1 MPPKSLAL
9 IDDDADFARVIGEAM
24 EQRGVPVRTFA
35 DTHALLASEHAFDFG
50 FYVLDLMV
58 QGSDVYDLIR
68 QLRRRT
74 AAGIVVATRQS
85 GADAFCAALG
95 AGADMFLAKP
105 IGSDQVLQAVEA
117 VNRRAAGSVLASI
130 PWQFDRRA
138 GRLVTPSG
146 LAVEL
151 SASDL
156 VVMDCFIEAHG
167 ASVTRA
173 DLCRRLGRELTIR
186 NYNWLHATIYRLRRR
201 IERATNEVLPVQ
213 SQSRVGYVF
222 RAELADV

>member
-1 MPPKSLAL
+1 
-9 IDDDADFARVIGEAM
+9 
-24 EQRGVPVRTFA
+24 
-35 DTHALLASEHAFDFG
+35 
-50 FYVLDLMV
+50 
-58 QGSDVYDLIR
+58 
-68 QLRRRT
+68 
-74 AAGIVVATRQS
+74 
-85 GADAFCAALG
+85 
-95 AGADMFLAKP
+95 
-105 IGSDQVLQAVEA
+105 
-117 VNRRAAGSVLASI
+117 
-130 PWQFDRRA
+130 
-138 GRLVTPSG
+138 